1 VRRCFPDKRLILIM
15 GVFRDKEYEEI
26 AKIMAPLAKSVHTV
40 TLPDEVRSLSADVLA
55 DTMRRFCDKEVPVT
69 ASPGIMEAVASAL
82 SEADGQDFILAF
94 GSLSYLGRIK
104 DAVSKICETKTQ

>member
-1 VRRCFPDKRLILIM
+1 M

-55 DTMRRFCDKEVPVT
+55 DTMRRFCGKEVPVT
-69 ASPGIMEAVASAL
+69 ASPGIMEPL
-82 SEADGQDFILAF
+82 HLH
-94 GSLSYLGRIK
+94 
-104 DAVSKICETKTQ
+104 

>member
-1 VRRCFPDKRLILIM
+1 M

-55 DTMRRFCDKEVPVT
+55 DTMRRFCGRNVPVT
-69 ASPGIMEAVASAL
+69 TSPGIMEAVASAL
-82 SEADGQDFILAF
+82 NEADGQDVILAF
-94 GSLSYLGRIK
+94 GSLSYLGRVR
-104 DAVSKICETKTQ
+104 DAVSKMRETKRP